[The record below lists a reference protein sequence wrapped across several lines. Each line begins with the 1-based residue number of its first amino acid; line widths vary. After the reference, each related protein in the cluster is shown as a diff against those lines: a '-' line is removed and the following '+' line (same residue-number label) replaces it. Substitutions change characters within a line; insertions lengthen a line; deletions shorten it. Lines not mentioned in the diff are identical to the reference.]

1 MFWAAQ
7 AMPNFKK
14 PAEKGISHLLNFIGE
29 LDEVRSSTNME
40 GIKSNGFCAKDSQFC
55 KKSLCRTFQSWKR
68 MWKEFA
74 FENEI
79 RRY

>member
-1 MFWAAQ
+1 
-7 AMPNFKK
+7 
-14 PAEKGISHLLNFIGE
+14 
-29 LDEVRSSTNME
+29 ME